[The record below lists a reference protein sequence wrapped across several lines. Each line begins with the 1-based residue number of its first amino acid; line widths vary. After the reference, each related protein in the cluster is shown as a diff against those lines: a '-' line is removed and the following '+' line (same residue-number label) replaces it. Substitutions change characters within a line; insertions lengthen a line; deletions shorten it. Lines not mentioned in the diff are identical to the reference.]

1 MEKVV
6 ASNDRILFWSR
17 AGHNLL
23 FDCQKAFTPHFSFHK
38 VIYFIFSQM
47 DLMREKERA
56 QRERA
61 RMRTEEKNVHIPV
74 FSPPRRV
81 GILYLQCFTH
91 L

>member
-1 MEKVV
+1 MTGFCFGRELVMTCF
-6 ASNDRILFWSR
+6 LT
-17 AGHNLL
+17 
-23 FDCQKAFTPHFSFHK
+23 QKAFTPHFSFHK